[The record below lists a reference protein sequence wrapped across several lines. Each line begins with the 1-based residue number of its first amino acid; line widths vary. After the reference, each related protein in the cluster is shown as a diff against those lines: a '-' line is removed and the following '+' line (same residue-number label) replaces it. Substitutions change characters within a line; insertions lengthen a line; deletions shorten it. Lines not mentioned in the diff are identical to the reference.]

1 MLSVE
6 QQIEQLLK
14 PRTLPV
20 EFNVTG
26 GTGVDKFRHAINVSG
41 LLEKYNTAIRSV
53 TKTQLTTELMK
64 LAGDKTLSHIIH
76 SAEMWVDYNENDF
89 ARMNKEFNPVLMNDW
104 DKIWNSGDYE
114 TLESAL
120 DLFFGGPLDIKQ
132 SLNGVIVDLLNKW
145 SSEPVAYYFDEY
157 TNRTRIGVYLQ
168 SAIANIDTYNRVSDE
183 FLKDYFARKGVG
195 FIKVTGPALK
205 EDGFNGK
212 AELNRYINS
221 QVDMVLEQ
229 PNTKNGFVILSPNWS
244 YSARSMTEGRL
255 DVALGLRN
263 SENKQDDDR
272 VMSPCT
278 KTIDGNR
285 KLIGLKI
292 KAGFNHTTT
301 DWSKKQSDYIRELY
315 TEQKK
320 ENHETDPLG
329 PWIRGVNIFRRITE
343 AGNAQMIT
351 ESNIKDILTDSERS
365 YRDCINSISHTDP
378 NFWNPAIIDI
388 LSKLN
393 INKGKTK
400 TSKLI
405 EKIKKR
411 IQNNTTPVKPCS
423 KTSKTQEQET
433 KELIVYI
440 MESLVGIIGII
451 KGVGATNELYTVREC
466 VEQISL
472 NKTYTQAFEKTL
484 GISPVEYIELLNTN
498 SMPESSMNHLLQG
511 YIEEMSK

>member
-1 MLSVE
+1 MLLVE
-6 QQIEQLLK
+6 QQIQQLLK
-14 PRTLPV
+14 PRTSPV
-20 EFNVTG
+20 EMNVTG
-26 GTGVDKFRHAINVSG
+26 GTGVEKFRHAINASG
-41 LLEKYNTAIRSV
+41 ILEKYNPAIRNV

-76 SAEMWVDYNENDF
+76 SAKMWVDYNENDF
-89 ARMNKEFNPVLMNDW
+89 ARMNKEFNPMLMNDW

-114 TLESAL
+114 TLDSAL

-183 FLKDYFARKGVG
+183 FLKDYFARKGFG
-195 FIKVTGPALK
+195 FIKVSGPALK
-205 EDGFNGK
+205 EDGFKGK

-229 PNTKNGFVILSPNWS
+229 SHTENGFVILSPGWV

-263 SENKQDDDR
+263 GENIQDDDR
-272 VMSPCT
+272 IMSAVRR
-278 KTIDGNR
+278 TIDGNK
-285 KLIGLKI
+285 KLVGLKI
-292 KAGFNHTTT
+292 KAEFNHSTT
-301 DWSKKQSDYIRELY
+301 DWSKQQSDYIRKLY
-315 TEQKK
+315 TEQKQ

-329 PWIRGVNIFRRITE
+329 PWIRGINIFRRITE
-343 AGNAQMIT
+343 AGNAQLVT
-351 ESNIKDILTDSERS
+351 ESNIKDILTDSERA
-365 YRDCINSISHTDP
+365 YRDCINSISHTDT
-378 NFWNPAIIDI
+378 NFWNSEILAI

-405 EKIKKR
+405 ENAKKR
-411 IQNNTTPVKPCS
+411 IQSNNKPAKS
-423 KTSKTQEQET
+423 GSTSAKTQEQET

-451 KGVGATNELYTVREC
+451 KGIGATNGLYTVRDC
-466 VEQISL
+466 VERISL